1 MLSCCCIAPIVVFV
15 CDYREWNRRITA
27 DQARSTFER
36 AIRQEQEFSQHF
48 TAIITGDI
56 PDDIYARVKECITL
70 HSGSVVWVPSGEK
83 L

>member
-1 MLSCCCIAPIVVFV
+1 MGSVL
-15 CDYREWNRRITA
+15 N
-27 DQARSTFER
+27 QRSLLPTFASTNEHLNMPL
-36 AIRQEQEFSQHF
+36 FS
-48 TAIITGDI
+48 AIITGDI